1 MAFLEIATVPSS
13 LLATKFYFP
22 PPRSEQVRRPR
33 LLARLDESLTCKLA
47 LVSAPAGYGKTTLVV
62 EWISQIP
69 QASFG
74 WLSLDEGD
82 NDPAR
87 FLNYLIAAIQKARPD
102 AGERALAMLHS
113 PRTASTKSLPV
124 ETLLN
129 TLVNDLVQI
138 SDPIVLVLEDYHV
151 IQTGSIHQYMSYLLD
166 HLPPNVHFV
175 LISRAEPPLPL
186 ARLRARGQLVE
197 IRTNDMRF
205 TSDEATEFL
214 NRSMKLNLD
223 NAKVALLS
231 KRTEGWIAGLQLAAM
246 SMSHRDDL
254 DAFINDFAGSNRY
267 IMDYLV
273 EEVLQ
278 GQPDHI
284 QKFLLYTCPL
294 NRLCAKLCDE
304 IMAEAFD
311 FMEHTSPELTRLESA
326 SILSS
331 LERANLFIIPLDDR
345 QEWYR
350 YHRLFA
356 DLLRKRLG
364 LANPELTPRI
374 HQRASR
380 WFEQTGNLP
389 ESIEHSFSAGDFDR
403 AASLIEQA
411 GEPILRRSETS
422 ILLTWIN
429 KIPKPMIL
437 TRPTLGIYHA
447 LALIISSQKYDQVEA
462 QLDQIQ
468 EAAPDGEL
476 DGEIAT
482 LRGLLTM
489 LQGNLKDSIML
500 SRQALECLPEERL
513 LFKSLAA
520 DNLGMCYVLSGDTAS
535 AGLAFEEAARLA
547 QRSENIMMAAG
558 ALSNL
563 AGLQYLQGHLRDA
576 WANYQKILELSTNTG
591 GQRLPVAGKALT
603 GLGELAREW
612 NDLET
617 AANYLSEAVE
627 LLSQFVEIGLVICY
641 LSLARV
647 RQAQGDWDKAWAL
660 LSKAQE
666 LALASRSIPIDD
678 RLVEITQALFW
689 IRQGN
694 YEQARSWAQKR
705 KLDDNVLVELSSSA
719 GSLGFEMLE
728 PEYLTLARL
737 LIAEGQSEK
746 ALSILLPIQAIDEQ
760 KGRGRRLVEG
770 LCLQAIALQTK
781 GDMDAALSVLQ
792 RALALAKPEGFVRSF
807 IDEGAPILR
816 LLSQAIQRG
825 IEPEYAA
832 RLLEAMQSRQSP
844 PQVLIKSSAAL
855 AYSSLPPL
863 GKTGTG
869 LIEPLS
875 ERELEVLQLVALG
888 LSNAEIGLRLVIS
901 LSTVKGHTANI
912 YSKLGVNSRTQAVAR
927 ARQMGVL

>member
-1 MAFLEIATVPSS
+1 MSSS

-47 LVSAPAGYGKTTLVV
+47 LISAPAGYGKTTLVV

-69 QASFG
+69 QARTG

-87 FLNYLIAAIQKARPD
+87 FFNYLIAAIQKARPD

-151 IQTGSIHQYMSYLLD
+151 IQSGPIHQYISYLLD
-166 HLPPNVHFV
+166 HLPPNVHII

-197 IRTNDMRF
+197 IRTNDLRF
-205 TSDEATEFL
+205 TSDEAAEFL
-214 NRSMKLNLD
+214 KHSMKLNLD

-231 KRTEGWIAGLQLAAM
+231 KRTEGWIAGLQLAAV
-246 SMSHRDDL
+246 SMSNRDNL
-254 DAFINDFAGSNRY
+254 DAFINDFTGSNRY

-284 QKFLLYTCPL
+284 QQFLHYTCPL
-294 NRLCAKLCDE
+294 NRLCAGLCDE
-304 IMAEAFD
+304 IMAGAYEFTEQSGAK
-311 FMEHTSPELTRLESA
+311 LTRPAAA

-331 LERANLFIIPLDDR
+331 LERANLFIVPLDDR

-356 DLLRKRLG
+356 DLLRKRLE
-364 LANPELTPRI
+364 LASPELTPRI
-374 HQRASR
+374 HLMASR

-389 ESIEHSFSAGDFDR
+389 EAIEHSFSAGDFDR

-422 ILLTWIN
+422 ILLTWIE
-429 KIPKPMIL
+429 KIPKPLIL
-437 TRPTLGIYHA
+437 TRPKLGIFHA

-489 LQGNLKDSIML
+489 LQGNLKDSLQL
-500 SRQALECLPEERL
+500 SRRALGRLPEERL

-535 AGLAFEEAARLA
+535 ATQAFEEAARLA

-563 AGLQYLQGHLRDA
+563 AGLQYLRGHLRDA
-576 WANYQKILELSTNTG
+576 RANYKTILELSTDTG
-591 GQRLPVAGKALT
+591 GRRLPVAGKALT

-660 LSKAQE
+660 LSKAQK
-666 LALASRSIPIDD
+666 LALESRSIPIDD
-678 RLVEITQALFW
+678 RLVEVTQALFW

-705 KLDDNVLVELSSSA
+705 KLDDNVLVEVSSSA

-737 LIAEGQSEK
+737 LIAEGQPEK

-792 RALALAKPEGFVRSF
+792 RALALAKPEGFVRTF
-807 IDEGAPILR
+807 IDEGAPIFT
-816 LLSQAIQRG
+816 LLSLAIRRG

-832 RLLEAMQSRQSP
+832 RLLEAMQAKQSP
-844 PQVLIKSSAAL
+844 PQELIKPSAAL
-855 AYSSLPPL
+855 ADSSPLPA
-863 GKTGTG
+863 GKTDTS
-869 LIEPLS
+869 LIELLS

-888 LSNAEIGLRLVIS
+888 LSNAEIGVRLVIS

-927 ARQMGVL
+927 ARQMGIL